1 MDKIMSVLEII
12 VPILVVIL
20 LGAYAKR
27 TNMISIDENKGLQ
40 QFVMKFGLPCVLF
53 NSCLNAQIQTESITL
68 MALVLPLVFVS
79 SLLSFN
85 LRKKKYPY
93 SNLPLMFSAQESG
106 MLGIPLFMT
115 LFGAAE
121 AYRMVY

>member
-53 NSCLNAQIQTESITL
+53 NSCLNAQIQTESITS

-85 LRKKKYPY
+85 LRKKKYQFQI
-93 SNLPLMFSAQESG
+93 SE
-106 MLGIPLFMT
+106 
-115 LFGAAE
+115 
-121 AYRMVY
+121 